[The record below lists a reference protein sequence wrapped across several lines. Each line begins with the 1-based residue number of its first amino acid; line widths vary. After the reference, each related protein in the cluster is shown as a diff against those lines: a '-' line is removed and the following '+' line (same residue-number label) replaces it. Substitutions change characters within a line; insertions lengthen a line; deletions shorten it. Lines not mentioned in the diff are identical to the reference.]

1 MVFVMWIGVRQRFGR
16 FHADLLLTNDQ
27 VADGLTKQMGVCQSL
42 ERAYYGQAADSPP
55 GFVVGSWGKRTA
67 VRPPFDVDMF
77 FELPV
82 DVYLRI
88 NSNTGNVQSQL
99 LQEVRSQ
106 LLTTYPQ
113 TTIRGDGQVVTV
125 GFNTIAVE
133 VIPAFRYDQGHFC
146 MPDTNNGGCWKL
158 VDPTAEIATIEAA
171 DRAAS
176 GNVRPMVQMLKT
188 WKRECGVPLK
198 SYQIELLVAEFMTSY
213 VYREHD
219 YYWYD
224 WFMRDF
230 FIFLCGKAWANIV
243 IPGVLEVVNLGDNWL
258 SRAQSAR
265 DRALNACEY
274 EYNDLTIMA
283 GEEWQKI
290 FGQRIP
296 IYM

>member
-1 MVFVMWIGVRQRFGR
+1 MWIGVRQRFRR

-27 VADGLTKQMGVCQSL
+27 VTDGLTKQLGVRQCLQ
-42 ERAYYGQAADSPP
+42 RAYYGQSTDNPP

-67 VRPPFDVDMF
+67 VRPPRDVDIF

-82 DVYLRI
+82 AVYHRI
-88 NSNTGNVQSQL
+88 NGNAGNVQSQL
-99 LQEVRSQ
+99 LQEVRGH
-106 LLTTYPQ
+106 LLGTYPQ
-113 TTIRGDGQVVTV
+113 TAMRGDGQVVTV

-133 VIPAFRYDQGHFC
+133 VVPAFRYDDQGRFY
-146 MPDTNNGGCWKL
+146 MPDTNNGGRWKL
-158 VDPTAEIATIEAA
+158 VDPGAEIATIEAA
-171 DRAAS
+171 DRAAN
-176 GNVRPMVQMLKT
+176 GNTRPLAQMLKT

-198 SYQIELLVAEFMTSY
+198 SYQVELLAAEFMTSY

-243 IPGVLEVVNLGDNWL
+243 IPGTLEVVNLGSDWL
-258 SRAQSAR
+258 SRAESAR
-265 DRALNACEY
+265 DRALKACEY
-274 EYNDLTIMA
+274 EYNDWTIMA

-296 IYM
+296 IHV